1 MHPKNPYRTLLSDVF
16 LHYTTHRTGNKCH
29 NTKKTPFLKDVSLS
43 CLECLGGDPETR
55 TMMVFRFLLH
65 YTTHRT
71 GNKCHNTKKTPFLKD
86 VSLSCLEC
94 LGGDPETRTMMVFR
108 FLMAPSNQIPHQ
120 AVTPGRSILKR
131 RITIEDHNR
140 HIRNRTGDQEATL
153 PPTTGGIC
161 RCALEANQGN

>member
-55 TMMVFRFLLH
+55 TMMVFRF
-65 YTTHRT
+65 
-71 GNKCHNTKKTPFLKD
+71 P
-86 VSLSCLEC
+86 
-94 LGGDPETRTMMVFR
+94 
-108 FLMAPSNQIPHQ
+108 MAPSNQIPHQ

-131 RITIEDHNR
+131 RITIAGDGFEPSTFGLKVR
-140 HIRNRTGDQEATL
+140 RAARLLYPALLPWRLTRAIRDDVLCTSPGVGQSTAGCDTGRPKSHL
-153 PPTTGGIC
+153 
-161 RCALEANQGN
+161 R